1 MKRLLEKFI
10 KQFAYKNPH
19 LWLQIL
25 DDIEIMLEECRKKE
39 KERMKRNLQK
49 LSRKIK

>member
-1 MKRLLEKFI
+1 MKKVLEHLI
-10 KQFAYKNPH
+10 KTFAYKNPY

-25 DDIEIMLEECRKKE
+25 DDIEIMMEECRKKE